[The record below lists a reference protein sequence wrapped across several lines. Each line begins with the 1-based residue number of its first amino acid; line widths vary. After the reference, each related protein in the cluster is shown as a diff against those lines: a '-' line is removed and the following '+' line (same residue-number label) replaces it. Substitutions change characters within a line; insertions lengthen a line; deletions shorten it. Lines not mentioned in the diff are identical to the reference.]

1 MLRSWALALGLTGA
15 CLISACIPDDV
26 PPPKPQPASQASAA
40 APSGADAGASADQG
54 TDTKSLLA
62 TVESMKGQ
70 LKDKPRGFNVSAA
83 LGNLFY
89 DNGKFI
95 DAIEYYSDAL
105 DRAAPAEKRIMELSA
120 AGQLNPK
127 AVVPDSC
134 RLDQPTKDDVAQG
147 NKAKALEE
155 IVAAATALAPTDP
168 AGEAA
173 CLGQLPLILAN
184 LHARRGNGW
193 YLVGNADKARADHTA
208 ALALDPVNPEALF
221 FSGALQFE
229 TAHGDPAK
237 LAAGKAFWEKLLKVA
252 PDHPRA
258 QIVKETLP
266 RVDQLF
272 GPNANQG
279 MAMAGHPPID
289 NQSAPPGGA
298 AAPQLPAGMME
309 AMSNVQHTPEMDAQL
324 DKTTA
329 DGEALL
335 QQGKWQEALDMF
347 KQVMPLRPS
356 GKIALDLG
364 IALRELGKPTAERVL
379 TNATRMPGGDPVRAK
394 YELAVYYEK
403 HDPAQAKALYQEIQD
418 DPKVGADAKG
428 RLARLP

>member
-1 MLRSWALALGLTGA
+1 MVRSWALALGLMGA
-15 CLISACIPDDV
+15 CLSSACIPDDV
-26 PPPKPQPASQASAA
+26 PPPKPLPANQPGG
-40 APSGADAGASADQG
+40 SGAVAPDGGIGDPG

-95 DAIEYYSDAL
+95 DAIEYYGDAL
-105 DRAAPAEKRIMELSA
+105 DRAAPAEKRLTELAA
-120 AGQLNPK
+120 AGQLDPK
-127 AVVPDSC
+127 AAVPESC
-134 RLDQPTKDDVAQG
+134 KLDHPTKDDLAQG
-147 NKAKALEE
+147 NKARALEE
-155 IVAAATALAPTDP
+155 IVAAAATLAPTDP

-173 CLGQLPLILAN
+173 CLGQLRLILAN
-184 LHARRGNGW
+184 THARRGNSW
-193 YLVGNADKARADHTA
+193 YLVGNADKARTDHTI

-221 FSGALQFE
+221 FSGALALE
-229 TAHGDPAK
+229 NAHGDPAK
-237 LAAGKAFWEKLLKVA
+237 LAVGKAFWEKLLKVA

-272 GPNANQG
+272 GPNAGHGG
-279 MAMAGHPPID
+279 MDMAGHPPIEGQD
-289 NQSAPPGGA
+289 AAPGGA
-298 AAPQLPAGMME
+298 AAPQLPAGMAE
-309 AMSNVQHTPEMDAQL
+309 AMSNVQHTPEMEARL

-335 QQGKWQEALDMF
+335 QQGRYQEALDTF

-379 TNATRMPGGDPVRAK
+379 TQATRMPGGDPTRAK
-394 YELAVYYEK
+394 YELAIYYEK
-403 HDPAQAKALYQEIQD
+403 HDPAQAKALYQEVLD
-418 DPKVGADAKG
+418 DPKVGADAKA
-428 RLARLP
+428 RLAKLP